1 MFIESRIHEMKINQQ
16 KWEKG
21 NGEMIGF
28 AISMIALCS
37 IFLIIVSTLQLS
49 VGLNAMRKAINV
61 VGRSAAIC
69 TSMEDAET
77 QVQRVA
83 DSSITYSGIT
93 DLETNVEF
101 ATSDTEWKSGNFLKV
116 TVKAKIN
123 TLAPLIPFEQSKS
136 TLVCIENTN
145 GSSIMIPI
153 NMGMTH
159 TYMAWQLITDRSSR
173 QFQLREESGQPFD
186 AEGFGKIN
194 GRYVIACTSLF
205 GQVGDYVDFYRE
217 DGQILRTVIGDI
229 KNSSDFGC
237 NIYGHNNGRCVVE
250 FIVDEN
256 TWYTGGRGTHANPG
270 TPGCHP
276 EWSSRIC
283 KAVKL
288 NRNF

>member
-1 MFIESRIHEMKINQQ
+1 MKINQQ

-159 TYMAWQLITDRSSR
+159 TYMAYN
-173 QFQLREESGQPFD
+173 
-186 AEGFGKIN
+186 K
-194 GRYVIACTSLF
+194 
-205 GQVGDYVDFYRE
+205 
-217 DGQILRTVIGDI
+217 
-229 KNSSDFGC
+229 
-237 NIYGHNNGRCVVE
+237 
-250 FIVDEN
+250 
-256 TWYTGGRGTHANPG
+256 
-270 TPGCHP
+270 CH
-276 EWSSRIC
+276 
-283 KAVKL
+283 
-288 NRNF
+288 

>member
-1 MFIESRIHEMKINQQ
+1 MIKD
-16 KWEKG
+16 KWKQG

-37 IFLIIVSTLQLS
+37 IFLIIVSTLQLG

-93 DLETNVEF
+93 NLETNVEF
-101 ATSDTEWKSGNFLKV
+101 ATSDTEWKTGNFLKI

-123 TLAPLIPFEQSKS
+123 TLAPLVPFEQSKS
-136 TLVCIENTN
+136 TLVCIENTS
-145 GSSIMIPI
+145 GSSIIIPPG
-153 NMGMTH
+153 MGTEH
-159 TYMAWQLITDRSSR
+159 TYMGWQMITDRTSK
-173 QFQLREESGQPFD
+173 QYKLREESGQHFD
-186 AEGFGKIN
+186 AEGFARID
-194 GRYVIACTSLF
+194 GRYVIACTTLF

-217 DGQILRTVIGDI
+217 DGTILKTVIGDI
-229 KNSSDFGC
+229 KNPNDIEW

-250 FIVDEN
+250 FIVDRN
-256 TWYTGGRGTHANPG
+256 TWYTNGEGSHVNPG
-270 TPGCHP
+270 NPGCHP
-276 EWSSRIC
+276 EWNSRIC

-288 NRNF
+288 NRNFWN